1 MGVIKGSCVILWSPS
16 YHWIDVLV
24 VEVDEVRAVCVVVGP
39 SGNQSYPSIHG
50 LYLLGS
56 GGCYHHLLL
65 NLSPFAGMTRVY

>member
-1 MGVIKGSCVILWSPS
+1 M
-16 YHWIDVLV
+16 LV
-24 VEVDEVRAVCVVVGP
+24 VKVDEVRAVCVVVGP

-65 NLSPFAGMTRVY
+65 NLSPFAGMTPSRSPICACEGVI